1 MHVKSN
7 MGMSYWTRACQ
18 VGHANGH
25 VSRLCILIC
34 FNFICMS
41 GRLAVVW
48 RFQQGFGEVDA
59 ADYYKGVD

>member
-1 MHVKSN
+1 MLDLQTVI
-7 MGMSYWTRACQ
+7 C
-18 VGHANGH
+18 
-25 VSRLCILIC
+25 SRLCILIR
-34 FNFICMS
+34 FDFIYMS